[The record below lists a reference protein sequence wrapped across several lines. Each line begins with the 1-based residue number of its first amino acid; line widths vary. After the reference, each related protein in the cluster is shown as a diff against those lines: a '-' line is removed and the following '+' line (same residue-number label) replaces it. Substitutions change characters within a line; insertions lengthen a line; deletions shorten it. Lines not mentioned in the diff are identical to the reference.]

1 MAVVL
6 GLVMDQGVAT
16 VIHAEM
22 DITPANTERLIES
35 FRAREFLSLRKSDQT
50 RPGWDGRKYCTRAAL

>member
-1 MAVVL
+1 MVVVL
-6 GLVMDQGVAT
+6 GLVMDQGVAK

-35 FRAREFLSLRKSDQT
+35 FRAREFLSLRQSDQT
-50 RPGWDGRKYCTRAAL
+50 RPGWDGRKYCICAAL